1 MWRGSFRVVRHRL
14 AWELRPQ
21 EAALLVRED
30 DRPFALIGDWAGGG
44 ALIGSDPVRVAGPGE
59 DPFALLDD
67 QPQIV
72 GAADGAVGGGW
83 FGYLGYELCHR
94 VEAVGQGP
102 PPRARLPAAELAFY
116 DHVLR
121 ADADGVWW
129 FEALWSDA
137 RAPALRR
144 RLADLSGRVP
154 GRARPFATAPWTALP
169 GAAGHAAAVAAA
181 RERISAGD
189 IFQANVCRRLQSR
202 LTGDPLDLFVAAS
215 ARLGAGRAAFVG
227 GAWGA
232 VASLSPELFLERWG
246 RRVRSAPI
254 KGTAGLRSGA
264 ALGSS
269 GKDRAENVMIV
280 DLVRNDL
287 GRVCVPGSIA
297 VPALARQEA
306 HTGVLHLVSEVTGIL
321 RPEVG
326 DAELLAATFPP
337 GSVTGAPKVA
347 AMDVIAE
354 LESAPREVY
363 TGAIGFAS
371 PLAGLELSV
380 AIRTFEV
387 RGDEIWMGVGG
398 GIVADSDP
406 AAELAE
412 CDAKAGPLL
421 AAIGAR
427 RAGDEPVGGQSPPP
441 RRLGAR
447 PVRRPDPRAGVFETL
462 RVADDGPVALA
473 RHLARLEAS
482 VGELYG
488 QPLPAGLA
496 EELSELRGQRRL
508 RVSLRPR
515 RRGPLEAVVELMPL
529 PAARP
534 PVALARVAVAGGIGA
549 HKWCDRRLLDALAA
563 AVAPAQPLICDLD
576 GHLLEAARAN
586 LFVVDA
592 GGVLVTPPVAGRL
605 LPGVTRARVLE
616 LGLEVRIGELG
627 EHDLRAAREVFVT
640 GSIGGVEAVTSCD
653 GCELAGERAVGEML
667 GLALAGA
674 APVVP
679 NASTVRRREGPLA

>member
-1 MWRGSFRVVRHRL
+1 
-14 AWELRPQ
+14 
-21 EAALLVRED
+21 
-30 DRPFALIGDWAGGG
+30 
-44 ALIGSDPVRVAGPGE
+44 
-59 DPFALLDD
+59 
-67 QPQIV
+67 
-72 GAADGAVGGGW
+72 
-83 FGYLGYELCHR
+83 
-94 VEAVGQGP
+94 
-102 PPRARLPAAELAFY
+102 
-116 DHVLR
+116 
-121 ADADGVWW
+121 
-129 FEALWSDA
+129 
-137 RAPALRR
+137 
-144 RLADLSGRVP
+144 
-154 GRARPFATAPWTALP
+154 
-169 GAAGHAAAVAAA
+169 
-181 RERISAGD
+181 
-189 IFQANVCRRLQSR
+189 
-202 LTGDPLDLFVAAS
+202 
-215 ARLGAGRAAFVG
+215 
-227 GAWGA
+227 
-232 VASLSPELFLERWG
+232 
-246 RRVRSAPI
+246 
-254 KGTAGLRSGA
+254 
-264 ALGSS
+264 
-269 GKDRAENVMIV
+269 
-280 DLVRNDL
+280 
-287 GRVCVPGSIA
+287 
-297 VPALARQEA
+297 
-306 HTGVLHLVSEVTGIL
+306 
-321 RPEVG
+321 
-326 DAELLAATFPP
+326 
-337 GSVTGAPKVA
+337 
-347 AMDVIAE
+347 MDVIAE

-515 RRGPLEAVVELMPL
+515 RRGPLEAVVELMAL
-529 PAARP
+529 PATRP